1 MSADDTQSITDNHLL
16 VSLFAG
22 SAAAAVVLVVGLA
35 LILTETVAP
44 NIETL
49 GFACIGADALV
60 TSLVFFGGRGRASA
74 PQ

>member
-1 MSADDTQSITDNHLL
+1 MSADDTQNVTDNHVL

-35 LILTETVAP
+35 LVLTDTVALD
-44 NIETL
+44 IATL
-49 GFACIGADALV
+49 GYACIGADALV
-60 TSLVFFGGRGRASA
+60 MALVFFGGRGRASA